1 LRKLKVGGLIL
12 GDQGAV
18 AVVQCFVALLLFSF
32 EGRSLLRI
40 ARICKRLRSLG
51 IDSASLRS
59 LAGLYNIWDYRIGP
73 PGYIDWPNSGSG
85 VIFGIGSFLMSL
97 QSGCQQINWT

>member
-59 LAGLYNIWDYRIGP
+59 LAGLYNIRYGTIVSGRQATQTGGIDY
-73 PGYIDWPNSGSG
+73 
-85 VIFGIGSFLMSL
+85 
-97 QSGCQQINWT
+97 